1 MHSEGIRTLILPST
15 QRKFRKENIDVKKLL
30 MRLWKEEDAQDL
42 IEYALL
48 IALLALAAA
57 VGMKSLGTV
66 LNAEF
71 GKMST
76 AVTTAT

>member
-1 MHSEGIRTLILPST
+1 MHSEGIRALILPST
-15 QRKFRKENIDVKKLL
+15 QRKFRKENIDVKNLL

-66 LNAEF
+66 HNAEF